1 MVKLN
6 FIQAIKVLRS
16 KKAFIMYNVEG
27 GKLVNFKLTNNLSKH
42 RDSFNNKFKVLS
54 DVQKQIKNKLEIE
67 L

>member
-6 FIQAIKVLRS
+6 FIQAIKIVRS
-16 KKAFIMYNVEG
+16 KKDFMLYNVEG

-42 RDSFNNKFKVLS
+42 RDSFSNKFKVLS
-54 DVQKQIKNKLEIE
+54 DVQNQIKNNLKIE

>member
-6 FIQAIKVLRS
+6 FIQVLKITRS
-16 KKAFIMYNVEG
+16 NKDFMMYNVEG

-42 RDSFNNKFKVLS
+42 RDSFNNKFKLLV
-54 DVQKQIKNKLEIE
+54 DVQNQISNNLKIE

>member
-6 FIQAIKVLRS
+6 FIQAIKIVRS
-16 KKAFIMYNVEG
+16 KKDFILYNIEG

-42 RDSFNNKFKVLS
+42 RDSFSNKFKVLG
-54 DVQKQIKNKLEIE
+54 DVQNQIKNNLKIE